1 MYLSVEILT
10 LDSQYLSVA
19 DGVPLDVGGRAGE
32 GSTQLLL
39 DPLEN
44 QGRVADEDAGIQV
57 LADPC
62 VLEISELIFVIYII
76 NIIYIIILYI
86 INILFRSSLALQ
98 YQRFYRN

>member
-1 MYLSVEILT
+1 MDLSAEILT

-39 DPLEN
+39 DPLQD

-57 LADPC
+57 LADPR
-62 VLEISELIFVIYII
+62 VLEISELIFII
-76 NIIYIIILYI
+76 FYFGLLFLCNARDFIGINDIL
-86 INILFRSSLALQ
+86 LSLSLH
-98 YQRFYRN
+98 F